1 MKENQTLTE
10 FLEEYKEQEQQVHA
24 LDYANLSDADRQLL
38 TEFSEKK
45 AFLNEMQN
53 ALDFIQNS
61 TAVIQREQD
70 GKQVLSLESMLQL
83 DKHDKDASM
92 QEYAKDLVV
101 LTNGLDSRTIEE
113 LQKGQNPFET
123 AELNAQMK
131 VVTNQPEMREAI
143 DKELQER
150 QREEITV
157 KEVQEVQQRIEE
169 EKRQLELQKEE
180 QERQE
185 AENKDDH
192 TAERFER
199 LAAAAALTVIAV
211 KGAEELTRVAE
222 ELDKETKEKASP
234 EVSVSAEI
242 ADDGHAIIK
251 NIEGQNRQPADKDID
266 MSEVREKV
274 AEKVNEKVAEVKETV
289 DLHSREVAP
298 KSDKAENE
306 RSNTEQG
313 KNKPSKGK
321 FDMDR

>member
-45 AFLNEMQN
+45 TFLNEMQN

-70 GKQVLSLESMLQL
+70 GKQVFSLESMLQL

-169 EKRQLELQKEE
+169 EQRQLELQKEE

-185 AENKDDH
+185 TESKDDH

-199 LAAAAALTVIAV
+199 LAAAAALTVITV

-222 ELDKETKEKASP
+222 ELDKEAKEKASP

-251 NIEGQNRQPADKDID
+251 NIEGQDRQSADKDID